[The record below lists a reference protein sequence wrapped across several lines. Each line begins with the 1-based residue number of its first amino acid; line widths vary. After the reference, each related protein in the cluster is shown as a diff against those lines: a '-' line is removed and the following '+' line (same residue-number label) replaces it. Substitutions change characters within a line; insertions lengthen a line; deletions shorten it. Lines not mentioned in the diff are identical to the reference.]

1 MATTCSA
8 SVTRMV
14 RTSTTTHR
22 SIGVPVP
29 QAVVPTD
36 LDLRI
41 EDHRNFAGGYGM
53 LEWHPTSRLRIDG
66 GLRLNVTNEV
76 RDGGEGE
83 EQQAAKRST
92 VTRTCV

>member
-1 MATTCSA
+1 M
-8 SVTRMV
+8 
-14 RTSTTTHR
+14 
-22 SIGVPVP
+22 P

-53 LEWHPTSRLRIDG
+53 LEWRPTSRLRIDG

-83 EQQAAKRST
+83 EEAGGEGRAW
-92 VTRTCV
+92 